1 MVPQNF
7 KAITIMVLTFV
18 VANAFETK
26 VPSHSTSFRLLG
38 NDAVKTKRANGHNT
52 EESEPL
58 LAESKLKDRAQ
69 HSDLGSDEATTSG
82 SEAGEA
88 IKSNTESGKAI
99 KSEAQPGSE
108 PGKAIK
114 PEAES
119 EPESG
124 KAIKSEAQ
132 PGSEPG
138 KGAKDKKEKSKS
150 IFRNKKVL
158 IGGGSVLG
166 LGAIGAG
173 IALFHSPSGAGGV
186 STHGTDM
193 ADNSNEAAFPQP
205 SANPAPAAASNFF
218 TGPPPTQPNVTSTPP
233 LTAKYPFTE
242 GDVTAKLSTFTPT
255 PLSTPMGAPGNNL
268 PSTSPSTPVPTPVAA
283 PGINPPSNPPLA
295 NTPLSP
301 VVTPTQ
307 PPSSP
312 PSSPSPDNTP
322 STLPPV
328 AST

>member
-1 MVPQNF
+1 
-7 KAITIMVLTFV
+7 MVLTFV

-26 VPSHSTSFRLLG
+26 VPSHSTSFRLLT
-38 NDAVKTKRANGHNT
+38 NDVIKTKRANGHNT

-124 KAIKSEAQ
+124 KSIKSEAQPGSEPGKAIKSEAQ
-132 PGSEPG
+132 PGSEPD

-173 IALFHSPSGAGGV
+173 IALSHSPSGAGGV

-242 GDVTAKLSTFTPT
+242 GDVTAKLSTFTP
-255 PLSTPMGAPGNNL
+255 PLSTPIGAPGNNL

-283 PGINPPSNPPLA
+283 PGINPPSNPPLT

-307 PPSSP
+307 P